1 MDLAVPVVSAEHL
14 FMPLIAFLAVGA
26 LALVLRWS
34 QTPDRN
40 RRRAPAPRGLLVP
53 VASFPTQDGADRV
66 ADRLRGDGIRAASAP
81 SVRGVDVLVWQEEY
95 GEARMWLQRT
105 GEGGATRG

>member
-1 MDLAVPVVSAEHL
+1 MDLAAPIVSGEHL
-14 FMPLIAFLAVGA
+14 FMPLVAFLAVGV

-34 QTPDRN
+34 QTPGRK
-40 RRRAPAPRGLLVP
+40 RRRAASPRGLLVP
-53 VASFPTQDGADRV
+53 IASYPTQDGADRV
-66 ADRLRGDGIRAASAP
+66 AERLRDDGIRAASAP

-105 GEGGATRG
+105 GEGGAARG